1 MLTSP
6 LHCQWAHR
14 IYRHHH
20 IEVLEKNKS
29 DVFKVCARDLD
40 DLIGAVEEA
49 FEVYDM
55 ETLVR
60 AWGV

>member
-1 MLTSP
+1 MSMGTSNISTP
-6 LHCQWAHR
+6 SYSRLRKKKA
-14 IYRHHH
+14 
-20 IEVLEKNKS
+20 
-29 DVFKVCARDLD
+29 FKVGARDLD

>member
-1 MLTSP
+1 MSMGTSNISTP
-6 LHCQWAHR
+6 SYSRLRKKKAG
-14 IYRHHH
+14 
-20 IEVLEKNKS
+20 
-29 DVFKVCARDLD
+29 VFKVGARDLD